1 MRTDEI
7 HGEYEIR
14 TEPCSQHVR
23 VEFNG
28 VCIADT
34 TRALLVHE
42 TRLPPAYYFPPAD
55 VRMDLLETNDFST
68 HCPFKGNASY
78 WTLRVGDRIAEN
90 VAWSYPDPYP
100 EAAAINGYLSF
111 YQNKVSAIYSDEKE
125 IPAGGESVH
134 GAHGNPLAN
143 WVLKDAWK
151 AASIADLAERFLR
164 FLEAAGYPVTRC
176 TVIIPTLHPQIF
188 ATVLVWRAD
197 TPGIRIVYEPH
208 DILLQPKFSD
218 SPFAPIIQ
226 GQGGVRRRL
235 EDPDCKLDFPSV
247 RELHSEGA
255 TDYAAMPFRFS
266 DGQINVLSITS
277 FAKGG
282 FGTAHLGEI
291 YEVLPMLG
299 QMFEVHALR
308 RTATGLLDTFVGPR
322 IGARIF
328 NGQVKRGD
336 GNRIQAAYWY
346 SDLRGFTELSES
358 LPAPDLLQLLN
369 EYFELCAAAAG
380 ARGGEILQ
388 FIGDASLIVF
398 EIADEEDGDAV
409 CEAAL
414 DAAVDAFDALAVVN
428 RRRRRASLPEIEFG
442 LGLHVGEVT
451 HANVGAPDRLAFN
464 VVGPAVNK
472 TARIQSLTKDAG
484 KPLLVSRE
492 FASRVRRPLASLGHF
507 DLRGVSGTQE
517 VFTIAGE

>member
-1 MRTDEI
+1 MSTDQT
-7 HGEYEIR
+7 GGDYEIR
-14 TEPCSQHVR
+14 TEPCNQRVR
-23 VEFNG
+23 VAING
-28 VCIADT
+28 TYIADS
-34 TRALLVHE
+34 TRAFVVHE
-42 TRLPPAYYFPPAD
+42 TRLPPAYYFPAAD
-55 VRMDLLETNDFST
+55 ICMDLFEKNEFNT

-78 WTLRVGDRIAEN
+78 WTLRVGDQIAEN
-90 VAWSYPDPYP
+90 VAWAYEDPYP
-100 EAAAINGYLSF
+100 EAAAIRGYLSF
-111 YQNKVSAIYSDEKE
+111 YPNKISAIYVDEE
-125 IPAGGESVH
+125 EVTDGRESVR
-134 GAHGNPLAN
+134 GSHGNPLAN
-143 WVLKDAWK
+143 WLLKDAWK
-151 AASIADLAERFLR
+151 AASIADLAEQFLN
-164 FLEAAGYPVTRC
+164 FLHDAGYPVARG

-188 ATVLVWRAD
+188 ATVLAWRHD
-197 TPGIRIVYEPH
+197 TPGIKTIYEPH
-208 DILLQPKFSD
+208 DILLQPKFAD
-218 SPFAPIIQ
+218 SPFAPIIL
-226 GQGGVRRRL
+226 GEGGVRRQL
-235 EDPDCKLDFPSV
+235 ESPDCDLDFPSV

-266 DGQINVLSITS
+266 DGQINVMSITS

-291 YEVLPMLG
+291 YEVLPMLAR
-299 QMFEVHALR
+299 MFEVHALR
-308 RTATGLLDTFVGPR
+308 RTATVLLDTFVGPR

-328 NGQVKRGD
+328 KGQVKRGD
-336 GNRIQAAYWY
+336 GNRIQAAFWY
-346 SDLRGFTELSES
+346 SDLRGFTALSES
-358 LPAPDLLQLLN
+358 LPAPQLLQLLN
-369 EYFELCAAAAG
+369 EYFELCAAAAA

-398 EIADEEDGDAV
+398 EIEDEDDGDAI

-414 DAAVDAFDALAVVN
+414 DAAVAAYDALAIVN
-428 RRRRRASLPEIEFG
+428 QRRRETALPEIEFG

-492 FASRVRRPLASLGHF
+492 FAARVRRPLSSLGHF

-517 VFTIAGE
+517 VFTLAQ